1 MFNDVVNDVSYAGSP
16 MRGEILGLE
25 RRRFWRDEDKL
36 EIVMLVGIDGATVTQ
51 VAQRH
56 EVTRQQI
63 YAWRHDLKKKGL
75 WSPDAGA
82 LFFPL
87 NMPVAAGVP
96 VAQAAVAELP
106 PPVTVELRLRGGRS
120 LHFDSTMDPLALTAM
135 IRAVDAA

>member
-1 MFNDVVNDVSYAGSP
+1 

-25 RRRFWRDEDKL
+25 RRRIWRDEDKL
-36 EIVMLVGIDGATVTQ
+36 EIVMSVGIDGATVTQ

-63 YAWRHDLKKKGL
+63 YAWRHDLKRKGL

-87 NMPVAAGVP
+87 DMPVAARVP
-96 VAQAAVAELP
+96 VAQVPVAETP
-106 PPVTVELRLRGGRS
+106 PPVAVELRLRGGRS
-120 LHFDSTMDPLALTAM
+120 LHFESTINPATLSVL

>member
-1 MFNDVVNDVSYAGSP
+1 

-36 EIVMLVGIDGATVTQ
+36 EIVMSVGICGATVTQ

-63 YAWRHDLKKKGL
+63 YTWRHDLKKKGL
-75 WSPDAGA
+75 WSPDGGA

-87 NMPVAAGVP
+87 DMPVETGVP
-96 VAQAAVAELP
+96 VAQALAAEVP
-106 PPVTVELRLRGGRS
+106 PPVAIELRLCGGRS
-120 LHFDSTMDPLALTAM
+120 LHFESTIDPAALSVL
-135 IRAVDAA
+135 IRAVDEA

>member
-1 MFNDVVNDVSYAGSP
+1 MFNYVVSDVSYAGSL

-25 RRRFWRDEDKL
+25 RRRFWRDDDKL
-36 EIVMLVGIDGATVTQ
+36 EIVMSVGIDGATVTQ

-82 LFFPL
+82 LGGFKRSSQQPL
-87 NMPVAAGVP
+87 TGVIDAHRKTQIGELAAP
-96 VAQAAVAELP
+96 
-106 PPVTVELRLRGGRS
+106 
-120 LHFDSTMDPLALTAM
+120 
-135 IRAVDAA
+135 

>member
-1 MFNDVVNDVSYAGSP
+1 MFNDVVNDVSYAGLL
-16 MRGEILGLE
+16 MRGEILGVE
-25 RRRFWRDEDKL
+25 RRRFWRDDDKL
-36 EIVMLVGIDGATVTQ
+36 AIVMSVGVGGATVTQ

-63 YAWRHDLKKKGL
+63 YAWRHELKKKGL

-87 NMPVAAGVP
+87 DMPVAAGVP
-96 VAQAAVAELP
+96 VAQVPGAEAP
-106 PPVTVELRLRGGRS
+106 PPVAVELRLRGGRS
-120 LHFDSTMDPLALTAM
+120 LHFESTVDPAALSGL

>member
-1 MFNDVVNDVSYAGSP
+1 

-25 RRRFWRDEDKL
+25 RRRIWRDEDKL
-36 EIVMLVGIDGATVTQ
+36 EIVMSIGIDGATVTQ

-63 YAWRHDLKKKGL
+63 YAWRHDLKRKGL

-87 NMPVAAGVP
+87 DMPVAARVP
-96 VAQAAVAELP
+96 VAQVPVAEAP
-106 PPVTVELRLRGGRS
+106 PPVAVELRLRGGRS
-120 LHFDSTMDPLALTAM
+120 LHFESTINPARLTAL

>member
-1 MFNDVVNDVSYAGSP
+1 
-16 MRGEILGLE
+16 MRGELLGME

-36 EIVMLVGIDGATVTQ
+36 GILMSVGVGGATVTQ

-63 YAWRHDLKKKGL
+63 YAWRHDQKKTGL

-82 LFFPL
+82 LFHPL
-87 NMPVAAGVP
+87 DRPVAAGVP
-96 VAQAAVAELP
+96 IAQDTVAETS
-106 PPVTVELRLRGGRS
+106 PPVAVELRLRGGRS
-120 LHFDSTMDPLALTAM
+120 LHFESTIDPTALSVL

>member
-1 MFNDVVNDVSYAGSP
+1 

-36 EIVMLVGIDGATVTQ
+36 EIVMSVGVGGATVTQ

-56 EVTRQQI
+56 EITRQQI
-63 YAWRHDLKKKGL
+63 YAWRHDLKRKGL

-87 NMPVAAGVP
+87 DLPVPQAPVAEA
-96 VAQAAVAELP
+96 P
-106 PPVTVELRLRGGRS
+106 PPVAVELRLRGGRS
-120 LHFDSTMDPLALTAM
+120 LHFESTIDQTALSGL
-135 IRAVDAA
+135 IRAVDGA

>member
-96 VAQAAVAELP
+96 VPQAAVAELP

>member
-1 MFNDVVNDVSYAGSP
+1 MFNDVVNDVSYAGLL
-16 MRGEILGLE
+16 MRGDILGLE
-25 RRRFWRDEDKL
+25 RRRIWRDEDKL
-36 EIVMLVGIDGATVTQ
+36 EIVMSIGIDGATVTQ

-63 YAWRHDLKKKGL
+63 YAWRHDLKRKGL

-87 NMPVAAGVP
+87 DMPVAARVP
-96 VAQAAVAELP
+96 VAQVPVAEAP
-106 PPVTVELRLRGGRS
+106 PPVAVELRLRGGRS
-120 LHFDSTMDPLALTAM
+120 LHFESTINPATLSVL

>member
-1 MFNDVVNDVSYAGSP
+1 
-16 MRGEILGLE
+16 
-25 RRRFWRDEDKL
+25 
-36 EIVMLVGIDGATVTQ
+36 VTQ

-63 YAWRHDLKKKGL
+63 YAWRHDLKKKSL

-87 NMPVAAGVP
+87 DMPVTAVAPAAQAP
-96 VAQAAVAELP
+96 VAGMLP
-106 PPVTVELRLRGGRS
+106 SVTVELRLCGGRS
-120 LHFDSTMDPLALTAM
+120 LHFDSTIDPLALTAM

>member
-1 MFNDVVNDVSYAGSP
+1 
-16 MRGEILGLE
+16 MRGEILGVE

-36 EIVMLVGIDGATVTQ
+36 EIVMSVGINGATVTQ

-87 NMPVAAGVP
+87 GIPAPAGVP
-96 VAQAAVAELP
+96 VPQRPMPEA
-106 PPVTVELRLRGGRS
+106 PPVTAIELRLRGGRS
-120 LHFDSTMDPLALTAM
+120 LHFESTIDPTALSVL
-135 IRAVDAA
+135 IRAVDGA

>member
-1 MFNDVVNDVSYAGSP
+1 

-36 EIVMLVGIDGATVTQ
+36 EIVMSVGIDGATVTQ

-63 YAWRHDLKKKGL
+63 YAWRHELKKKGL

-82 LFFPL
+82 LFFLWTCQLRPQCRWHRCQSL
-87 NMPVAAGVP
+87 RHRRR
-96 VAQAAVAELP
+96 
-106 PPVTVELRLRGGRS
+106 LRLNCVCVVGAVCILKARS
-120 LHFDSTMDPLALTAM
+120 TRLHC
-135 IRAVDAA
+135 RC